1 VLDKRLVIVTGHY
14 GSGKTEFAVNYAV
27 KMKEKYEN
35 VSIADL
41 DIVNPYFRSREKK
54 IFLEQL
60 GINVLDSSINN
71 NQTLDLPALPA
82 GIMGIITNLNTK
94 AILDIGGDPVGAR
107 VLARF
112 SEQIKKMEYD
122 LFYVINGNRPETK
135 TKESVIR
142 YLKDIEE
149 TSGLKVTGLINNTH
163 LLKDTT
169 VNDVEF
175 GHELSKDVSWELNIP
190 IIYEATMANVAE
202 NIINEEIKAKLFP
215 INLYMREEW
224 MS

>member
-1 VLDKRLVIVTGHY
+1 MLDKRLVIITGHY
-14 GSGKTEFAVNYAV
+14 GSGKTEFSVNYAV
-27 KMKEKYEN
+27 KMKEKYKN
-35 VSIADL
+35 VSLADL

-54 IFLEQL
+54 AFLEKL
-60 GINVLDSSINN
+60 GIHVLDSSINN

-82 GIMGIITNLNTK
+82 GIMGIITNVNIK

-122 LFYVINGNRPETK
+122 LFYVINGNRPETQ
-135 TKESVIR
+135 TKEDVIR
-142 YLKDIEE
+142 YLKDIEK

-163 LLKDTT
+163 MLKDTSIQ
-169 VNDVEF
+169 DVES
-175 GHELSKDVSWELNIP
+175 GHELTKDVSWEIDVP
-190 IIYEATMANVAE
+190 IRYEAAMRKTAD

>member
-1 VLDKRLVIVTGHY
+1 MVLDKRLVIITGHY

-27 KMKEKYEN
+27 KMKNSYSN
-35 VSIADL
+35 VSLADL

-54 IFLEQL
+54 ILLEDM
-60 GINVLDSSINN
+60 GIQVLDSSIN

-82 GIMGIITNLNTK
+82 GIMGSITNLNMK

-112 SEQIKKMEYD
+112 SDQIKMMDYD
-122 LFYVINGNRPETK
+122 LFYVINGNRPETQ
-135 TKESVIR
+135 TKENVIR
-142 YLKDIEE
+142 YLKDIES

-163 LLKDTT
+163 LLKDTS
-169 VNDVEF
+169 VSDVEL
-175 GHELSKDVSWELNIP
+175 GHELSKEVSWEIDVPIRYESAMMNIADK
-190 IIYEATMANVAE
+190 IVS
-202 NIINEEIKAKLFP
+202 EEIKAKLFP
-215 INLYMREEW
+215 LNLYMREEW

>member
-1 VLDKRLVIVTGHY
+1 MLDKRLVIITGHY

-27 KMKEKYEN
+27 KMKNSYSN
-35 VSIADL
+35 VSLADL

-54 IFLEQL
+54 ILLEDM
-60 GINVLDSSINN
+60 GIQVLDSSIN

-82 GIMGIITNLNTK
+82 GIMGSITNLNMK

-112 SEQIKKMEYD
+112 SDQIKMMDYD
-122 LFYVINGNRPETK
+122 LFYVINGNRPETQ
-135 TKESVIR
+135 TKENVIR
-142 YLKDIEE
+142 YLKDIES

-163 LLKDTT
+163 LLKDTS
-169 VNDVEF
+169 VSDVEL
-175 GHELSKDVSWELNIP
+175 GHELSKEVSWEIDVPIRYESAMMNIADK
-190 IIYEATMANVAE
+190 IVS
-202 NIINEEIKAKLFP
+202 EEIKAKLFP
-215 INLYMREEW
+215 LNLYMREEW

>member
-1 VLDKRLVIVTGHY
+1 MVVV
-14 GSGKTEFAVNYAV
+14 KTEFAVNYAL
-27 KMKEKYEN
+27 KMKEKYEK
-35 VSIADL
+35 VSLADL

-54 IFLEQL
+54 IFLENY
-60 GINVLDSSINN
+60 GIHVLDSSIDN

-82 GIMGIITNLNTK
+82 GIMGIITNSNIK
-94 AILDIGGDPVGAR
+94 SILDIGGDPVGAR

-112 SEQIKKMEYD
+112 SEQIRKMEYD
-122 LFYVINGNRPETK
+122 LFYVINGNRPETQ
-135 TKESVIR
+135 TKEDVIR
-142 YLKDIEE
+142 YLKNIEE

-163 LLKDTT
+163 MLKDTS
-169 VNDVEF
+169 VQDVEF
-175 GHELSKDVSWELNIP
+175 GHELAKEVSWEIDVP
-190 IIYEATMANVAE
+190 IRYEAAIRKTAD